1 MSQRSLPE
9 VTGNWVLLASVA
21 SVRAKIRPVV
31 KKYTSSKTTKV
42 SPLFDV
48 SAKCHNGSDSEE
60 GEGRLIAQ
68 TKKITG
74 DASMKMTKW
83 SSNNQ
88 IVADKILKE
97 FDPFVDVTSDNTKVL
112 GLKWN
117 PKEDYF
123 SFNKLPAPFDV
134 AITK

>member
-1 MSQRSLPE
+1 MKFDKVPFGIKSSPFLLNTITKHHLNKYPVKRA
-9 VTGNWVLLASVA
+9 VTELKENLYGDDFLS
-21 SVRAKIRPVV
+21 
-31 KKYTSSKTTKV
+31 
-42 SPLFDV
+42 
-48 SAKCHNGSDSEE
+48 GSDSEE